1 MKMNLEEIK
10 NTVIS
15 QLKEKQFLVDIKH
28 TENNQVLVYI
38 DDYNG
43 LTIAECKRISK
54 TIASVF
60 DREVEDYSLEVSS
73 PGLDKPFKVIDQY
86 FKNLNKYIF
95 VLLKDGIKYE
105 GILKSVDDRGIRLEI
120 TKKINKKDFATLI
133 QDFEFKDIKKANLK
147 IDF

>member
-1 MKMNLEEIK
+1 MNLEDIK
-10 NTVIS
+10 NIVVS

-28 TENNQVLVYI
+28 TESNQVIVYI

-43 LTIAECKRISK
+43 LTIAECRRISK
-54 TIASVF
+54 AIESVF

-73 PGLDKPFKVIDQY
+73 PGLDKPFKVIEQY
-86 FKNLNKYIF
+86 IKNLDKTIF

-105 GILKSVDDRGIRLEI
+105 GILKSVEDDKIKLEI
-120 TKKINKKDFATLI
+120 QKKVNKKDFETII

>member
-120 TKKINKKDFATLI
+120 TKKINKKDFETLI